1 MATPAEI
8 SIASACWN
16 CIPDKLAALLY
27 LLATNA
33 GMSDPATVAANSA
46 CWSCVPDKWAAA
58 LYLLDNGGS
67 GGGGGGGGTGC
78 ALSTNGDPEGVLT
91 ATCSPAIAVDPA
103 TQAIYLFT
111 GVAGTNTG
119 WALKV

>member
-1 MATPAEI
+1 MASPNDI
-8 SIASACWN
+8 SVAAACFA
-16 CIPDKLAALLY
+16 CIPDKLSAFIY
-27 LLATNA
+27 LLAVNA
-33 GMSDPATVAANSA
+33 GVTDPATIAANSA
-46 CWSCVPDKWAAA
+46 CYACIPDKWSAI

-67 GGGGGGGGTGC
+67 GGGGSGGTGC
-78 ALSTNGDPEGVLT
+78 VLETSGDPEGVLT
-91 ATCSPAIAVDPA
+91 SNCSPALAVDPA